1 MPRTVE
7 TNDDDLDEGDG
18 LCIADRREKM
28 AREGDFQGLWHILT
42 ENSWSMIDQPECSRL
57 LLQAVEVAARTDP
70 RLFSTALFTKILSF
84 SSYLLLRTH
93 FQLTSLLD
101 RHDACLRT
109 AGNLPVPRE
118 VTEALPALIQ
128 LQEHLAAMTESQAR
142 AARMWALAGKT
153 RRGHSGDET
162 AVGGE
167 PDQHCALPLRVAS
180 APTSHPK
187 GQA

>member
-1 MPRTVE
+1 MLSAIGVSACTCP
-7 TNDDDLDEGDG
+7 
-18 LCIADRREKM
+18 
-28 AREGDFQGLWHILT
+28 
-42 ENSWSMIDQPECSRL
+42 L
-57 LLQAVEVAARTDP
+57 LLQAIEDAARTDP
-70 RLFSTALFTKILSF
+70 RQFSAALFTKILSF

-109 AGNLPVPRE
+109 AGNLPLPRE
-118 VTEALPALIQ
+118 ITEALPALMQ

-167 PDQHCALPLRVAS
+167 PDQRGALPLRVAS
-180 APTSHPK
+180 PPNGQAK